1 METVTLKVE
10 GMTCGGCVESVTRV
24 LKATPGVGDAV
35 VRLDARSAT
44 VTFDPGRT
52 SVPALKSAIEDAGYA
67 VAT

>member
-10 GMTCGGCVESVTRV
+10 GMTCGGCVGSVTRV

-35 VRLDARSAT
+35 VRLDTRSAT
-44 VTFDPGRT
+44 VTFDPART

-67 VAT
+67 VTA